1 MSNNYNKL
9 PIVPRR
15 PPRTD
20 VGSFEC
26 VTSPVDKSKRDV
38 FIYWQNIE
46 DNEKCGD
53 SFEYRAYYTST
64 TTENKTMLV
73 LFFNLFRFLCILIY
87 Y

>member
-1 MSNNYNKL
+1 M

-38 FIYWQNIE
+38 FIYWQNID
-46 DNEKCGD
+46 DNEKCGE
-53 SFEYRAYYTST
+53 SFEYRAYYTT
-64 TTENKTMLV
+64 TTSDNKTLLV
-73 LFFNLFRFLCILIY
+73 LFFNLLIY
-87 Y
+87 FNLLLN